1 MQDSAAT
8 SLHKAQRLRRNA
20 SRFLLAALAFA
31 ALALGTAC
39 SFGESPGNSS
49 GDQPDGLA
57 FDKTQ
62 VNLGSMDLD
71 SRGFITFLAI
81 NYGGLPVTVGPV
93 EVETVQGESAGKS
106 VQGGT
111 ERVNPMDAYPVR
123 IAVGPF
129 NKLGPHRIRASIAS
143 SDPTAK
149 ATVVTANFTVV
160 EGPGPQVKGPRL
172 RVDKQSIDIGTVP
185 YNWPL
190 YEQFTLRNDGDA
202 PLVLAAT
209 PTVRIEL
216 GC

>member
-1 MQDSAAT
+1 MQDSATT
-8 SLHKAQRLRRNA
+8 SLHKGQRLRTTA
-20 SRFLLAALAFA
+20 GRFLLFALAFA
-31 ALALGTAC
+31 ALAFAVAC
-39 SFGESPGNSS
+39 SSGENPVANSGSP
-49 GDQPDGLA
+49 PDGLA

-62 VNLGSMDLD
+62 VNLGSMELD

-81 NYGGLPVTVGPV
+81 NYGGMPVTVGPV
-93 EVETVQGESAGKS
+93 EVETVQGENGGKS
-106 VQGGT
+106 VQEGT
-111 ERVNPMDAYPVR
+111 ERVNPMEAYPVR